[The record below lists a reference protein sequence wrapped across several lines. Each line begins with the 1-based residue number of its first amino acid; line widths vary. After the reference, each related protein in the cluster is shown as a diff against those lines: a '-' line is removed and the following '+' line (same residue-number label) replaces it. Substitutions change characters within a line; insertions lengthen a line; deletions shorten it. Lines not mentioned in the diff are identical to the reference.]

1 MTLPPPGPAAGP
13 AAGRPLQPRLAA
25 ALDYHR
31 RGETERA
38 AVLYRDI
45 LKDHPRSFDVLH
57 LLGVIE
63 VERGAVDDGITL
75 IRGALAVDASRAPVH
90 YGLAAALL
98 KKGEDD
104 QALASLD
111 RALALQPD
119 FADAWFLRANLLQ
132 KWARLEE
139 AVESYAQAI
148 RARPAF
154 VEALNNLAAALCA
167 LRRLP
172 DALDSAN
179 RALALQPAYPR
190 GLNNR
195 GLIQL
200 ELGHRAAAV
209 EDFSRAVALNSQF
222 PEAWHNLGT
231 ALMQLRRF
239 TQAQGAFA
247 QLTALAPGFR
257 HAAGNLLFAKLS
269 CCDWNGFGPAAD
281 NVIRAVDDGQ
291 NGAVPMSFLCLCDS
305 ARLQLRC
312 AQMHTLA
319 YYPARAA
326 PAPVPRYAHDRI
338 RVAYLSGDFGEH
350 AVTYLLAGVLER
362 HDANE
367 FESIALSWDRRGD
380 GAARRRVEAAF
391 ERFIDV
397 TGRDDDSTA
406 RLMRELQIDIAVDL
420 AGHTLGQRT
429 GILARRAAPIQVNY
443 LGLPAT
449 MGAPYVDYLIADR
462 FLVPEERRS
471 CYAEQVVWM
480 PDCFQPNDDRRP
492 SVPEPPPRKDLR
504 LPEQA
509 FVFCCFNRSN
519 KLNPPCF
526 EVWMRLLRSVPQG
539 VLWLTATDPAC
550 EENLRREAAARGV
563 DPGRLVFAHEA
574 PYLEYLA
581 RYRRADLFLD
591 TLPFNGGATVSDALS
606 MGLPVLTCAGDSFAA
621 RMAGSVLTSLGL
633 PDLVTHTL
641 EEYATAAI
649 ALAQDP
655 QRLGQLRRSLERSPS
670 QTFFDTDRYRRHL
683 ESAYRTMWESHRAG
697 RPAAAFAVPP

>member
-1 MTLPPPGPAAGP
+1 MTPPPPGPS
-13 AAGRPLQPRLAA
+13 GRPALQPRLGL
-25 ALDYHR
+25 ALDHHR

-45 LKDHPRSFDVLH
+45 LKDHPRSFDALH
-57 LLGVIE
+57 LLGVID
-63 VERGAVDDGITL
+63 VERGAMEEGIAL
-75 IRGALAVDASRAPVH
+75 IRRALAVDASHAPAH

-98 KKGEDD
+98 KSGEDE

-111 RALALQPD
+111 RALALQPE

-132 KWARLEE
+132 KSQRLDE
-139 AVESYAQAI
+139 AVESYARAI

-172 DALDSAN
+172 DALDYAN
-179 RALALQPAYPR
+179 RALALQPSYPR

-200 ELGHRAAAV
+200 ALGNRTAAV
-209 EDFSRAVALNSQF
+209 EDFSRALLLDGRF

-231 ALMQLRRF
+231 TLMQLRRF
-239 TQAQGAFA
+239 AQAREAFA
-247 QLTALAPGFR
+247 RLAALAPDFR
-257 HAAGNLLFAKLS
+257 HAAGNLLLAKLS
-269 CCDWNGFGPAAD
+269 CCDWSGFGPAVD
-281 NVIRAVDDGQ
+281 SVIRAVDEGR
-291 NGAVPMSFLCLCDS
+291 NTAVPMSFLCICDS

-326 PAPVPRYAHDRI
+326 PAARPRNTHDRI
-338 RVAYLSGDFGEH
+338 RVAYLSGDLGEH
-350 AVTYLLAGVLER
+350 AVTYLFAGVLER
-362 HDANE
+362 HDTQR

-380 GAARRRVEAAF
+380 GAARRRVETAF
-391 ERFIDV
+391 ERFIDIS
-397 TGRDDDSTA
+397 GRDDEGTA

-449 MGAPYVDYLIADR
+449 MGAPYIDYLIADR
-462 FLVPEERRS
+462 FLVPEERRD
-471 CYAEQVVWM
+471 CYAEQIVWM
-480 PDCFQPNDDRRP
+480 PECFQPNDDRRP
-492 SVPEPPPRKDLR
+492 SVPEPPPRRDLG

-509 FVFCCFNRSN
+509 FVFCSFNRNN

-526 EVWMRLLRSVPQG
+526 EVWMRVLRSVPQS
-539 VLWLTATDPAC
+539 VLWLLATDAAA
-550 EENLRREAAARGV
+550 EENLRREATARGV
-563 DPGRLVFAHEA
+563 EPGRLVFAREA

-581 RYRRADLFLD
+581 RYRCADLFLD
-591 TLPFNGGATVSDALS
+591 TLPFNGGATVSDAVS
-606 MGLPVLTCAGDSFAA
+606 MGVPVLTCAGDSFAS

-633 PDLVTHTL
+633 PELVTYSL
-641 EEYATAAI
+641 EEYAAAAT

-655 QRLGQLRRSLERSPS
+655 QRLGQLRRKLERSES
-670 QTFFDTDRYRRHL
+670 QAFFDTDRYRRHL
-683 ESAYRTMWESHRAG
+683 EAAYRTMWERHMAG
-697 RPAAAFAVPP
+697 QPPAAFAVP

>member
-1 MTLPPPGPAAGP
+1 MTPPPPGPAAGP
-13 AAGRPLQPRLAA
+13 ALQPRLAV
-25 ALDYHR
+25 ALDHHR

-45 LKDHPRSFDVLH
+45 LKDHPRSVDVLH
-57 LLGVIE
+57 LLGVID
-63 VERGAVDDGITL
+63 VERGAVDEGITL
-75 IRGALAVDASRAPVH
+75 IRRALAVDASRAPVH

-98 KKGEDD
+98 KKGDD
-104 QALASLD
+104 SEARASLD
-111 RALALQPD
+111 RALVLQPE

-132 KWARLEE
+132 KSERLEE
-139 AVESYAQAI
+139 AVESYAHAI

-154 VEALNNLAAALCA
+154 VEALSNRAAALCA

-172 DALDSAN
+172 DAQDSAN
-179 RALALQPAYPR
+179 RALALRPAYPR

-200 ELGHRAAAV
+200 ELGNRVAAV
-209 EDFSRAVALNSQF
+209 EDFSRAVALESRF

-239 TQAQGAFA
+239 AQAREAFA
-247 QLTALAPGFR
+247 RLAALAPEFP
-257 HAAGNLLFAKLS
+257 HAAGNLLLAQLS
-269 CCDWNGFGPAAD
+269 CCDWVGYGPAVES
-281 NVIRAVDDGQ
+281 VIRAVDDGR
-291 NGAVPMSFLCLCDS
+291 NAAVPMSFLCICDS
-305 ARLQLRC
+305 ARLQMRC

-319 YYPARAA
+319 YHPARAA
-326 PAPVPRYAHDRI
+326 PIVLPRYAHDRI
-338 RVAYLSGDFGEH
+338 RVAYLSGDLGEH
-350 AVTYLLAGVLER
+350 AVTYLLAGVIER
-362 HDANE
+362 HDAGR

-380 GAARRRVEAAF
+380 GAARRRIESAF
-391 ERFIDV
+391 ERFIDI
-397 TGRDDDSTA
+397 TDRDDENAA
-406 RLMRELQIDIAVDL
+406 RLMRELQIDIVVDL

-471 CYAEQVVWM
+471 CYTEHVIWM
-480 PDCFQPNDDRRP
+480 PECFQPNDDRRP
-492 SVPEPPPRKDLR
+492 PVPEPPPRKELG

-509 FVFCCFNRSN
+509 FVFCSFNRNN

-539 VLWLTATDPAC
+539 VLWLLATDPAS
-550 EENLRREAAARGV
+550 EENLCREAAARGI
-563 DPGRLVFAHEA
+563 DPGRLVFAREA

-591 TLPFNGGATVSDALS
+591 TLPFNGGATVSDAVS
-606 MGLPVLTCAGDSFAA
+606 MGVPVLTCAGESFAA

-633 PDLVTHTL
+633 PELITSSL
-641 EEYATAAI
+641 EEYEAAATA
-649 ALAQDP
+649 LARDP
-655 QRLGQLRRSLERSPS
+655 QRLGQLRRRLERSPS

-683 ESAYRTMWESHRAG
+683 ESAYRTMWELHMAG
-697 RPAAAFAVPP
+697 RPPAAFTVAP